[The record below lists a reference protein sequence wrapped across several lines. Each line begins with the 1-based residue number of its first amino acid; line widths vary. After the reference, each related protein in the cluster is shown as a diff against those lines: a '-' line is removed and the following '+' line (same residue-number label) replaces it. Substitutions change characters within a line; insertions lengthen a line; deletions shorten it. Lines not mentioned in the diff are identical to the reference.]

1 MKSSSSLYS
10 VPSILT
16 FSFCSVEGKIRI
28 STFHAICTSSKI
40 SLKVHFIY
48 VWNSNFY
55 LGIDNRFEIGGID
68 NTTRETDVDSVFHV
82 NSGSVMGYR
91 RTTDGG
97 SEYNGLYVPPA
108 SESDYGY
115 LSPPTRPPLPYLN
128 GIHRFRGDDSLRDG
142 TSPNV
147 INVYPE
153 DEGHL
158 VWSGCIVNG

>member
-1 MKSSSSLYS
+1 M
-10 VPSILT
+10 
-16 FSFCSVEGKIRI
+16 
-28 STFHAICTSSKI
+28 
-40 SLKVHFIY
+40 
-48 VWNSNFY
+48 
-55 LGIDNRFEIGGID
+55 
-68 NTTRETDVDSVFHV
+68 
-82 NSGSVMGYR
+82 NSGSVTGYR

-115 LSPPTRPPLPYLN
+115 LSPPARPPLPYLN
-128 GIHRFRGDDSLRDG
+128 GIHRFRGEDSLRDG

-158 VWSGCIVNG
+158 V

>member
-1 MKSSSSLYS
+1 MNFSLRKNEQLKFFDKLS
-10 VPSILT
+10 KGKFQNDSFFLIVPYEIDYMWFL
-16 FSFCSVEGKIRI
+16 
-28 STFHAICTSSKI
+28 ICWKAKTNNNPI
-40 SLKVHFIY
+40 
-48 VWNSNFY
+48 
-55 LGIDNRFEIGGID
+55 LGIDSRFEYGGID
-68 NTTRETDVDSVFHV
+68 HFTTTKETDVDSVFHV
-82 NSGSVMGYR
+82 RSGSGLGYR

-128 GIHRFRGDDSLRDG
+128 GIHRFRGDDSIRDG

-147 INVYPE
+147 ISVYPE

-158 VWSGCIVNG
+158 V

>member
-1 MKSSSSLYS
+1 MLF
-10 VPSILT
+10 LT
-16 FSFCSVEGKIRI
+16 CWKAKTNHNPI
-28 STFHAICTSSKI
+28 
-40 SLKVHFIY
+40 
-48 VWNSNFY
+48 
-55 LGIDNRFEIGGID
+55 LGIDSRFEYGGID
-68 NTTRETDVDSVFHV
+68 HFTTTKETDVDSVFHV
-82 NSGSVMGYR
+82 RSGSGLGYR

-128 GIHRFRGDDSLRDG
+128 GIHRFRGDDSIRDG

-147 INVYPE
+147 ISVYPE

-158 VWSGCIVNG
+158 V

>member
-1 MKSSSSLYS
+1 
-10 VPSILT
+10 
-16 FSFCSVEGKIRI
+16 
-28 STFHAICTSSKI
+28 
-40 SLKVHFIY
+40 
-48 VWNSNFY
+48 
-55 LGIDNRFEIGGID
+55 
-68 NTTRETDVDSVFHV
+68 
-82 NSGSVMGYR
+82 MGYR

-115 LSPPTRPPLPYLN
+115 LSPPVRPPLPYLN

-142 TSPNV
+142 ISPNV

-158 VWSGCIVNG
+158 VWLEYQIISRYNRKKMVSKLIENNVWLCSFIYFFS

>member
-1 MKSSSSLYS
+1 MIWY
-10 VPSILT
+10 VLT
-16 FSFCSVEGKIRI
+16 LIFIR
-28 STFHAICTSSKI
+28 
-40 SLKVHFIY
+40 
-48 VWNSNFY
+48 
-55 LGIDNRFEIGGID
+55 LGIDSHFEIGGID
-68 NTTRETDVDSVFHV
+68 NPTTRETDVDSVFHV

-115 LSPPTRPPLPYLN
+115 LSPPVRPPLPYLN

-142 TSPNV
+142 ISPNV

-158 VWSGCIVNG
+158 VWLEY